1 MDVIIIA
8 TKSCSHRTAMEHE
21 LQDLGIKYHVV
32 YVEDDPKIVARY
44 AIRHS
49 PNLIINDEVV
59 CRSLPSEDELKTLI
73 SKYQ

>member
-1 MDVIIIA
+1 MKVMIVA

-21 LQDLGIKYHVV
+21 LKDLGIKYHVV